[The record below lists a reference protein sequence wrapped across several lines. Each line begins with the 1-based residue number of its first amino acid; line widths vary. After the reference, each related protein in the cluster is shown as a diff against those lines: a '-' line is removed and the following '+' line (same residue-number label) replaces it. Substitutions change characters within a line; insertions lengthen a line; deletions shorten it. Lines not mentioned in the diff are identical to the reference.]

1 MSEDAVELE
10 RLLAA
15 CVVGDRDA
23 FAALYKATSSRVFG
37 LAMRMLG
44 NRDQASDLLQ
54 DVYVRIWTRAGE
66 YHAERG
72 SVLAWVMSIARYRAL
87 DMIRFEGRRSPGG
100 EAKAE
105 PAASMMADASSLA
118 SSLALQEC
126 LDTLA
131 DSQRSSILTVFFDGL
146 THDELAAREQQP
158 LGTVKSRIRRGL
170 KRLKDCLDA

>member
-1 MSEDAVELE
+1 MSVNAAELE
-10 RLLAA
+10 RLLANS
-15 CVVGDRDA
+15 VLGDRDA
-23 FAALYKATSSRVFG
+23 FAALYEATSSRVYALG
-37 LAMRMLG
+37 LRMLG

-72 SVLAWVMSIARYRAL
+72 SVLAWLLSIARYRAL
-87 DMIRFEGRRSPGG
+87 DMLRFEGRRSPIGS
-100 EAKAE
+100 ETAE
-105 PAASMMADASSLA
+105 PELAGMVDAST
-118 SSLALQEC
+118 LALEEC

-170 KRLKDCLDA
+170 QRLKDCLDA